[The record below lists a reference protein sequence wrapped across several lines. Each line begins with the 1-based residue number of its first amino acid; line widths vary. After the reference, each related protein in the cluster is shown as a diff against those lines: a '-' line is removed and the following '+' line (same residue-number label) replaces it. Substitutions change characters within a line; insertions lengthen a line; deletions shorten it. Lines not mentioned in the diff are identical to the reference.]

1 MPDKLKNPYRKP
13 TEEDKALAEKK
24 KKDLEKIRK
33 EAEALANKCINHSSF
48 VKYREKYLKLRE
60 LTIDSLINYEEPDP
74 LKYAFGVRTALTK
87 LHQLR
92 LLLDAVNLDNRP
104 KGKK

>member
-13 TEEDKALAEKK
+13 TEEEAAFFAKREK
-24 KKDLEKIRK
+24 DMEKLRK
-33 EAEALANKCINHSSF
+33 EAEVLANRCINDKIF

-74 LKYAFGVRTALTK
+74 MKYAFGVRTALTK

-92 LLLDAVNLDNRP
+92 LLLDTVEIDNRP
-104 KGKK
+104 RKK